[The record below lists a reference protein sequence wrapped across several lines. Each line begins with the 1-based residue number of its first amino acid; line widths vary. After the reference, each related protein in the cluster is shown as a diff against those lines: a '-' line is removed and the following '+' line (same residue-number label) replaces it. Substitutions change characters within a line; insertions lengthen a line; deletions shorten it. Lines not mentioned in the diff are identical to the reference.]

1 MYSTHGCVSVPHNP
15 WDAFQCPETAE
26 VKSLVIGRQPAHG
39 KATLL
44 TRFSVILE
52 PEIPPSTLNTYA
64 EVSADPCLSDAI
76 LNLRSGDSVLNL
88 RIQEQL

>member
-1 MYSTHGCVSVPHNP
+1 MYSTHDCVSVPHNP
-15 WDAFQCPETAE
+15 WDAFQCPETTE

-39 KATLL
+39 KSTPL

-52 PEIPPSTLNTYA
+52 PETPPPTLNTYA
-64 EVSADPCLSDAI
+64 EVSVDLCLSNAI
-76 LNLRSGDSVLNL
+76 LDLHSGDSVLNL